1 MGGKSEDFDHLAT
14 SLHPE
19 KARAG
24 ALLDQAYA
32 ESKFEGGIYYL
43 AWAQVC
49 ALAEMRK
56 EQDRQ
61 GKILEKLEQ
70 QGQAAEMEA
79 MMRAREK
86 LDAAMG
92 RKASGSEVSALAQAG
107 LRNVQADSEE
117 GKALHGLLCE
127 GIPGKRARASA
138 REMYLALEGLDML
151 EEAFGPVAAQK
162 RGPKM

>member
-1 MGGKSEDFDHLAT
+1 MDRKFEAFERLAI
-14 SLHPE
+14 SLHPRMA
-19 KARAG
+19 KAG
-24 ALLDQAYA
+24 ALLEQAYDEA
-32 ESKFEGGIYYL
+32 KFEGGIYYL
-43 AWAQVC
+43 AWAQVG

-61 GKILEKLEQ
+61 GAILEKLEQ

-92 RKASGSEVSALAQAG
+92 RKASGSEASALAGVALG
-107 LRNVQADSEE
+107 KVQADSEE

-127 GIPGKRARASA
+127 GIPGKRARGPA
-138 REMYLALEGLDML
+138 RELFLALEGLDML